1 MLGMILGF
9 LAFMARVGGRDLGGR
24 KRCLGAVTSGMTET
38 VEGGSGAD
46 DWNVGL
52 KRGGPD

>member
-1 MLGMILGF
+1 MILGF

-24 KRCLGAVTSGMTET
+24 KRCLGAVKSGMTET
-38 VEGGSGAD
+38 VEGRCGAD